1 MKKICIC
8 TWYDDNIKDFSD
20 ITAELNLSYCTKYG
34 YDYIVD
40 HTRRLPE
47 RHQSWECLP
56 LCLELSNLLK

>member
-20 ITAELNLSYCTKYG
+20 ITSELNLNYCKKYG

-47 RHQSWECLP
+47 RHQSLHVH
-56 LCLELSNLLK
+56 LL